1 MARKYNQLI
10 DGENFDEIDLG
21 DNGSLMESDRIIDRV
36 TIDDLEYSELFGSI
50 GYEEKKGRMLG

>member
-1 MARKYNQLI
+1 MARIYNPLI

-36 TIDDLEYSELFGSI
+36 TIDEFEYSELFGSM
-50 GYEEKKGRMLG
+50 GQETMF